1 MNEDFSVNSMG
12 QCGETKNFIL
22 NDAVRKLRTEAK
34 GILLG
39 RRLGT
44 LCLYDIRTYKSVRRT

>member
-34 GILLG
+34 GILFGKTFGDSL
-39 RRLGT
+39 L
-44 LCLYDIRTYKSVRRT
+44 V